1 MNSADR
7 AARPQRADPAG
18 AGILSALRVLD
29 LSDGVAGQFAA
40 RILADYGART
50 DLIEPAAGCSVRRL
64 GPFDRHASQPENS
77 LLFFHL
83 NTGKGSLCIDWKS
96 AAGRAEL
103 ERLAA
108 GADVIVT
115 EHAGLAAALA
125 RANTRLVACVV
136 TDFAA
141 GGPHADWKGSELVHQ
156 ALSGLMFMTGR
167 AGEEPLYGFG
177 HRAYY
182 SAGAAAAAGIL
193 AAVFER
199 ETSGRG
205 QVVSI
210 TVNETAV
217 AMSQHLVSQYSYNGS
232 FPVRGV
238 YPTGGVDTFRC
249 ADGWVVIYCR
259 SDRWETF
266 CSAIGAADAGRDP
279 DFAPALYARNW
290 LEARRR
296 IAPYLE
302 GLPVAEVV
310 ARAHLARVIA
320 AKVMSMVDVLACEH
334 FSARKYWDTTPRGE
348 RILGPLFRM
357 DPADRRAVAPAPH
370 LGAGATVPPNP
381 VAETGHARPHGMPA
395 PTAARRAAP
404 LAGIRVMEMT
414 TAWAGPML
422 GRILAHFGA
431 EVVKVEAT
439 AALDVFRGN
448 PTGGSRTQYPEG
460 KPGTHPYN
468 RAVAFNTQNL
478 GKRSLN
484 LDLKAA
490 EAREIAR
497 QLVTNSDIVICN
509 FSPRAMRSLKLDY
522 DSLRDARS
530 DIIVIELPAA
540 GSGGPLADIAGV
552 GHTME
557 ALGGV
562 TGLQGYADGTPQR
575 TGPAYLD
582 PIAAFNGT
590 IAVMLALYDR
600 RRNGR
605 GRRIELAQ
613 IEASM
618 QWLGEWLLLCDR
630 TGEFPAP
637 KGNQRPDAAP
647 HGAFR
652 TRGDDEWI
660 AIGVFAEA
668 QWHALCAELDAAAL
682 AEDPRFGSLPGRAAH
697 AAVLR
702 DEIER
707 RTRTRDK
714 HALAAALQKRGV
726 HAAPVCSGKDV
737 HDDAHLAKTGFF
749 LQLDHPEAGCHRF
762 HGLPFH
768 FSASES
774 SAATHA
780 PLLGEHTELVLRSL
794 GIADDRLTRL
804 KQEGVVVQAVTAR

>member
-1 MNSADR
+1 MTATDSA
-7 AARPQRADPAG
+7 ATQQREATDG
-18 AGILSALRVLD
+18 TGVLSALYALD

-64 GPFDRHASQPENS
+64 GPFDRKRAPPEDS

-83 NTGKGSLCIDWKS
+83 NAGKGSLRVEVQS
-96 AAGRAEL
+96 SAGRAAL
-103 ERLAA
+103 ERLVAD
-108 GADVIVT
+108 ADVIFT
-115 EHAGLAAALA
+115 GDAALA
-125 RANTRLVACVV
+125 AELASRHPRLVACVV

-141 GGPHADWKGSELVHQ
+141 GGPYSNWKDSELVHQ
-156 ALSGLMFMTGR
+156 ALGGLMFMTGR
-167 AGEEPLYGFG
+167 EGEEPLYGFG

-182 SAGAAAAAGIL
+182 SAGAAAAAATL
-193 AAVFER
+193 AAIYER

-205 QVVSI
+205 QVVSV

-217 AMSQHLVSQYSYNGS
+217 AMSQHVVSQYSYNGS

-249 ADGWVVIYCR
+249 ADGWVVLYCR
-259 SDRWETF
+259 SDRWAAF
-266 CSAIGAADAGRDP
+266 CSAMGADAIGHAP
-279 DFAPALYARNW
+279 DFVPALYAKNW
-290 LEARRR
+290 LEARRQLS
-296 IAPYLE
+296 PYLAV
-302 GLPVAEVV
+302 LPCAEVV
-310 ARAHLARVIA
+310 ARAHHARVIV

-334 FSARKYWDTTPRGE
+334 FAARKFWDTTTRGE
-348 RILGPLFRM
+348 RILGPLFRLH
-357 DPADRRAVAPAPH
+357 PADRRVIGPAPR
-370 LGAGATVPPNP
+370 LDAALPPDLS
-381 VAETGHARPHGMPA
+381 AETGDTPRTPA
-395 PTAARRAAP
+395 PQSERRAPP

-422 GRILAHFGA
+422 CRILAHLGA
-431 EVVKVEAT
+431 EVVKVET
-439 AALDVFRGN
+439 SAAMDVFRGN
-448 PTGGSRTQYPEG
+448 ASGGSKTQYPQG
-460 KPGTHPYN
+460 DAGARPYN

-490 EAREIAR
+490 PAKEIAQR
-497 QLVTNSDIVICN
+497 LVKQSDIVVCN
-509 FSPRAMRSLKLDY
+509 FSPRAMRGLKLDY
-522 DSLRDARS
+522 ASLKDARE
-530 DIIVIELPAA
+530 DIILIELPAA

-557 ALGGV
+557 ALAGM
-562 TGLQGYADGTPQR
+562 TGLQGYPEGTPQR

-590 IAVMLALYDR
+590 IAVLLALYDR
-600 RRNGR
+600 QRTGR

-618 QWLGEWLLLCDR
+618 QWLGEWLLLCER

-637 KGNQRPDAAP
+637 NGNQRPDAAP

-652 TRGDDEWI
+652 TSGDDAWI
-660 AIGVFAEA
+660 AIGVFAEPE
-668 QWHALCAELDAAAL
+668 WIELCAELSAAELGADA
-682 AEDPRFGSLPGRAAH
+682 RFDSLSKRAAN
-697 AAVLR
+697 AGDLR
-702 DEIER
+702 IEIER

-714 HALAAALQKRGV
+714 HELAAALQKRGV
-726 HAAPVCSGKDV
+726 RAAPVCSGKDI
-737 HDDAHLAKTGFF
+737 HDDAHLAQTNFF
-749 LQLDHPEAGCHRF
+749 LHLDHPEAGRHRF

-768 FSASES
+768 FSECES

-780 PLLGEHTELVLRSL
+780 PLLGEHTALVLRGL
-794 GIADDRLTRL
+794 GIDGDRLESL
-804 KQEGVVVQAVTAR
+804 QQDGVAVQAPGA